1 MADDTWL
8 TLSPHQLDDML
19 NETYSAAFQYN
30 DVTCDLGHVAENMKA
45 FVNKVSS
52 HEGAEFPS
60 HDPRAGDDG
69 DDDGRFDP
77 SGFIQN
83 MQERFGKF
91 RARVL
96 LFAEFSLMYMFRGT
110 CTCI

>member
-1 MADDTWL
+1 
-8 TLSPHQLDDML
+8 ML
-19 NETYSAAFQYN
+19 NETYSGAFQYN

-60 HDPRAGDDG
+60 HDPRGGDDG

-83 MQERFGKF
+83 MQEMFGMSECAF
-91 RARVL
+91 YCL
-96 LFAEFSLMYMFRGT
+96 LKSCSCI
-110 CTCI
+110 CTVVQSCI